1 MTALRLGR
9 LDVQLEPGGTHRP
22 TRIAMTGRIDDSAT
36 VSQLA
41 AQVPDGGVVIDTGGV
56 TFVNSVGM
64 REWIRLVRALHQRG
78 GRVLLERVA
87 DVLMTQ
93 INMIHEFRDTVQIRS
108 FHAQYVCPACGAEA
122 APLVDAVANADAL
135 RELRPPRLPCP
146 ECGAEMELGDFPERY
161 LSVFRP

>member
-1 MTALRLGR
+1 
-9 LDVQLEPGGTHRP
+9 
-22 TRIAMTGRIDDSAT
+22 
-36 VSQLA
+36 
-41 AQVPDGGVVIDTGGV
+41 
-56 TFVNSVGM
+56 M

-93 INMIHEFRDTVQIRS
+93 INMIQEFRDTVQIRS

-122 APLVDAVANADAL
+122 APLVDAVANAEAL

-146 ECGAEMELGDFPERY
+146 ECGAEMELGDFPERSKPPWPRY
-161 LSVFRP
+161 VPRREARSPGSFRYVRPPP